1 MSLSDT
7 RRMGTHRTVGRQK
20 GRQIVSWYGCRTV
33 PMRLVEMGPIG
44 VAYRSIQARSG
55 AMRFVSNTPLGVR
68 LYTR

>member
-1 MSLSDT
+1 
-7 RRMGTHRTVGRQK
+7 
-20 GRQIVSWYGCRTV
+20 
-33 PMRLVEMGPIG
+33 MRLVEMGPIG